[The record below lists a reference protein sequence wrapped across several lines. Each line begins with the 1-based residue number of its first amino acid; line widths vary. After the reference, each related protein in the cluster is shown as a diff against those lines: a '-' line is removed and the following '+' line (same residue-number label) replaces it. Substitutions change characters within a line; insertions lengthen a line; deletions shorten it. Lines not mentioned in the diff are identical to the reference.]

1 VRKVFTFI
9 RKGFVSVLVAGFLM
23 SSISASRA
31 FAQSEDCQSALD
43 GTSGFTALG
52 NGDSTSQTESVVE
65 WDGEVIKV
73 HTSMPGVLT
82 ISATGDDAQGSLYTD
97 GSSSTHPLVD
107 SATVG
112 TSQRDLTAVVG
123 SGDHCIQVA
132 PGTGASGDIE
142 VTASFQDAC
151 HLDSTDDHG
160 DSFLCATPITVGGS
174 SISGEID
181 SSTVED
187 SDMFTFELSGSA
199 TVTVASSGD
208 EQVGGRL
215 YGADGSLIA
224 SSNTG
229 WTSDNFQI
237 VQSLSAGRY
246 YVRVTGPD
254 TSTYSVSVSAT
265 TP

>member
-1 VRKVFTFI
+1 VSNFNLSVRKAFSPVVF
-9 RKGFVSVLVAGFLM
+9 AGFLM
-23 SSISASRA
+23 IFAAASGAR
-31 FAQSEDCQSALD
+31 AQSEDCQSALD
-43 GTSGFTALG
+43 SSSGFTTLF

-97 GSSSTHPLVD
+97 GSSTTHPLVD
-107 SATVG
+107 SSTIG

-132 PGTGASGDIE
+132 PGSGASGDIE

-160 DSFLCATPITVGGS
+160 DSFLCATPLTVGGS
-174 SISGEID
+174 AVSGEID

-199 TVTVASSGD
+199 TVTIASTGD
-208 EQVGGRL
+208 GQAGGRL
-215 YGADGSLIA
+215 YAADGSLIA

-254 TSTYSVSVSAT
+254 ESTYSVSVSS